1 MLHTAVRSVKKKK
14 KVECLIPFMI
24 TAYCSANKK
33 DRTPRRFFGVIGAG
47 KTSHIYNHF
56 TNVGVTPLTLGYA
69 GLNLTNISSHSTG
82 FARLIC
88 KH

>member
-24 TAYCSANKK
+24 TAYRSANKK
-33 DRTPRRFFGVIGAG
+33 GRTPRRFFGVIGAG